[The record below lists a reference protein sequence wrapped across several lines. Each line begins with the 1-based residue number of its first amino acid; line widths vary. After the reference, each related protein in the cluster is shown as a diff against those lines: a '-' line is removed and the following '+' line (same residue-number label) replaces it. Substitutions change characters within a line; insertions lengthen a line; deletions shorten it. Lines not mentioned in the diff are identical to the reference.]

1 MWATTP
7 VPQEPAD
14 ILTFHYNKNMAY
26 APAAL
31 TYERVIDNV
40 LELWPELRD
49 FDRDRIQLFVG
60 VSDQL
65 VRVPKMAWELVLC
78 DFPRYEVVHVQV
90 DQPPPPPQYQGDG
103 KGNWAGGNEKQQKR
117 PKSRGFFASI
127 KRIFWR

>member
-1 MWATTP
+1 MWATSPVP

-26 APAAL
+26 APAAK
-31 TYERVIDNV
+31 TYDVVIDHV

-65 VRVPKMAWELVLC
+65 VRVPKIAWELVLC

-90 DQPPPPPQYQGDG
+90 DQPPPPPQYQG
-103 KGNWAGGNEKQQKR
+103 GNWAGGNEKQEKGHQ
-117 PKSRGFFASI
+117 SRGFFASI